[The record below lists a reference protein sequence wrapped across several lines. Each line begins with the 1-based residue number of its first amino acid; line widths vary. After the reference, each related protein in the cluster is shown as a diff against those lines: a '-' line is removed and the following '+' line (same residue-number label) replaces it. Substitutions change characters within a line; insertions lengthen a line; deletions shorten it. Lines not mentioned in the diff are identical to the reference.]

1 VDFAASSVSPTSFT
15 DLSDPRWYKTWL
27 SGTCALPKIPFSS
40 FHQCNIVTLRP
51 KLAHNINSPRTGK
64 PFLTA
69 LKAASTELHGMFT
82 EPDIVTFIERIAS
95 LRHLSAHRGQIAP
108 GPVYESPDHEPT
120 IEELDAEITA
130 KGLDAQLQ
138 FFPAG
143 AVRDAF
149 RDNIR
154 YTLRLSKYKLV
165 LEDMVIV
172 DGKTVKG
179 LINPLADTEYNFS
192 KFLAFLDKVLNV
204 CTKEIDA
211 STASAMP

>member
-1 VDFAASSVSPTSFT
+1 
-15 DLSDPRWYKTWL
+15 
-27 SGTCALPKIPFSS
+27 
-40 FHQCNIVTLRP
+40 
-51 KLAHNINSPRTGK
+51 
-64 PFLTA
+64 
-69 LKAASTELHGMFT
+69 
-82 EPDIVTFIERIAS
+82 
-95 LRHLSAHRGQIAP
+95 
-108 GPVYESPDHEPT
+108 VYESPAHEPT

-192 KFLAFLDKVLNV
+192 KFHAFLDKVLNA
-204 CTKEIDA
+204 CTKELTRA
-211 STASAMP
+211 EHEPRPSHRCGA